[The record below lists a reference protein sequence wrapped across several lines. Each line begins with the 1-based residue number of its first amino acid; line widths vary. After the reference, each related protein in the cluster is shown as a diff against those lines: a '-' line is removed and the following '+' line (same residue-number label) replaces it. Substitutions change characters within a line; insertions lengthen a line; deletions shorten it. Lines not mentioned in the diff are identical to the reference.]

1 MKHFNKTMVY
11 LLPLLF
17 ILVAG
22 TTVMAQPLNGTYT
35 VYGTG
40 ADYSNLQAAANDLNS
55 RGVSGPVVFKIR
67 PGTWTSSSTSDASII
82 NVSGSSST
90 NTITFEAEN
99 GNAATTEIRNT
110 NTSSSSSSNFIFRFN
125 NAKYIRVRNLTLNKT
140 YSSRGRVLYF
150 NGTAQYNIVEDCI
163 MKGSTSTSSSTSN
176 ARVYATSMRSGHH
189 NIVRNNVIEGGSYSY
204 YWRGNS
210 SSSSNLSPD
219 NEFSGNVCTP
229 AGYYGIYTYYT
240 KNQKIN
246 GNTINSTRSSYFYGI
261 YVYYGDDALEVKD
274 NKGTLTGKTST
285 LRPLTIYRC
294 DGTSTA
300 GGVVSG
306 NDFTISGSSSTY
318 PFYNYY
324 CTYLTFKNNKVN
336 CTVTGSFGDLYV
348 YSSYFG
354 GNNTIEGN
362 TLTATCADYV
372 RLYTMY
378 YSHNSKFNNND
389 YTVNHTANNDAI
401 YFYNYHNYRSNNC
414 ESNNNKI
421 NYTYRGRYY
430 FYNYWNYYSN
440 NAKFNGNDIKLQK
453 EHNSG
458 YFFYNYFNYYGN
470 DVEIK
475 NNKVDAYGYQ
485 NYYFYNYF
493 NQYGNNTDFE
503 ENDMKFEHRRTTS
516 TLHSV
521 YNYFYNDANGSTF
534 KNNKIWS
541 KSGGGYAYGAYIYS
555 NQGNVEVE
563 GNEIYADGGYGAYG
577 LYLYYIKNQTV
588 KNNAVYVKGGRFVY
602 ALMCYYP
609 TNLNIYNNT
618 FYADNA
624 SSTSYAGYFWANGG
638 SYSADLKNNAFIR
651 NNSASGYGL
660 YLYGNNITS
669 DYNDILTT
677 GGTMIYSSQYGTHST
692 LQSWRN
698 ASGMDMGSLSYMPGF
713 MNAAQGDLRPDP
725 SDPDCWALNGRGV
738 QIAGNDKDMNG
749 NARALTTI
757 QGVPDLGAYEF
768 VPTSIPP
775 NCAATP
781 AAPAANTDQVFT
793 FGQDTVAV
801 MKWDANV
808 PSNFSLKQY
817 TGTNP
822 PGILSIN
829 PTQTFFYVDAGG
841 TGTNLDYEMDLYYK
855 DPWMGTIASESA
867 LRLAE
872 NVSNGGWVG
881 YAPTVS
887 SSNTTRNFINTPG
900 VMDVGALFTGIDV
913 KDNAGVDAILE
924 PVAPFCPGTYTV
936 KVRIKNNGNNKING
950 VKIDWELNGT
960 AQGTI
965 NHTSTID
972 INGSTAG
979 NEAIITLGNV
989 TFGNAPENIKVWTY
1003 EPNGNQDPVS
1013 GDDTLEVGYRA
1024 ALQGTYTVGG
1034 ATPDFA
1040 TVVAANNAVAQF
1052 GTCGDVVFDIR
1063 PGTYTG
1069 QVRVQP
1075 ILHAANT
1082 TGRVTFKSENGNKNS
1097 VVINHNTTNSDY
1109 PVVVF
1114 QDADDY
1120 TFKDLSIICAGPSY
1134 GRAVEM
1140 QGDSDND
1147 SIVNCVLQAPT
1158 LTTTLNAALYAY
1170 YSNSNWTGDNCV
1182 FKDNDMSGGYYTV
1195 YLYGYSGGVYY
1206 LRDLVF
1212 DGNHIMPTQYGGYIY
1227 YTYGLKFNN
1236 NHIDASVNG
1245 NTNTGGMYLY
1255 YPQQSPE
1262 IIGNDI
1268 DAHNYYG
1275 MYIYQAYGNNATTDK
1290 AEIRNNTVTVS
1301 DDGSFGY
1308 GGIYMYYPRNTNIFN
1323 NSVNI
1328 TNKNANCYG
1337 LFAYMSSST
1346 YRDNTIRNNALSN
1359 TGGGYAMEFYPGS
1372 SSYNNTSDYN
1382 NLYTTGN
1389 NFVEYNNSNRKDL
1402 ATYVAAS
1409 GNDEHSISHD
1419 PGYTSEFD
1427 LTPDKNNA
1435 ASWSLN
1441 GRAVHISGN
1450 DKDKDGN
1457 TRVEARADGV
1467 PDIGAYEFKPEVIP
1481 PLAKA
1486 VPATPVAGGTQVF
1499 TFGERP
1505 VARVTWDASFPL
1517 TAPLEVRQYSGEK
1530 GMGVASQV
1538 APDGSMYFYTDIA
1551 QKGNGTTYKFDAEVD
1566 YMDIWLGDIASE
1578 GDLRLAHKYNSNFP
1592 WMVYSGAM
1600 STANTTTDVLSNNN
1614 SVMSLHHF
1622 GAYTGLENGSA
1633 ESAFVVPQG
1642 SIVICTGNSVQLNAE
1657 PQTGDAYQWYKNG
1670 TMISGATGLTYQAT
1684 QAGDYS
1690 VAITYGTKVVEAV
1703 PVTVST
1709 ISPPNA
1715 LVSANGPLTYCVGN
1729 GLTLDAGNA
1738 QGVSYQWQLNG
1749 NNISGATGST
1759 YGVNQSGNYTVV
1771 VTNIGCSSTST
1782 VTAVSSGPLTVD
1794 LGNDTSYCEVKG
1806 VYAQLDAGFPGA
1818 KYLWSTGD
1826 TTKSIEVRNSGT
1838 YWVEVDGGPNC
1849 TDRDQIEVTIS
1860 PLPSANG
1867 ISYVK
1872 NGNTYFFSPSGP
1884 INTTGYMW
1892 LFSDGSTSTQ
1902 KNVSKTLN
1910 SEDLYV
1916 RLVLF
1921 NNCGTD
1927 TVQLGWKLGVE
1938 EAVNA
1943 ESVSLYPNPAK
1954 NQVTV
1959 SVTGTALEEVEVV
1972 NGLGSVVY
1980 RSQVESGK
1988 SSHRVDLSNLSN
2000 GHYMLRARTTEGM
2013 LTRPFD
2019 VMK

>member
-1 MKHFNKTMVY
+1 MNYLQKAYTV
-11 LLPLLF
+11 LLPL
-17 ILVAG
+17 ILLMVTG
-22 TTVMAQPLNGTYT
+22 TTVWAQPLNGTYT
-35 VYGTG
+35 IYGTG
-40 ADYSNLQAAANDLNS
+40 ADYSNLAAAANDLNS
-55 RGVSGPVVFKIR
+55 RGVSGPVIFKIR
-67 PGTWTSSSTSDASII
+67 PGTWTSSSTSQANII
-82 NVSGSSST
+82 NVSGSSAT

-99 GNAATTEIRNT
+99 NSAATTEIRNT
-110 NTSSSSSSNFIFRFN
+110 NTSSSSNSNYIFRFN
-125 NAKYIRVRNLTLNKT
+125 NSKYVTVRNLTLNKT
-140 YSSRGRVLYF
+140 FSSNGRCLYY
-150 NGTAQYNIVEDCI
+150 NGAAQYNVVENCVLT
-163 MKGSTSTSSSTSN
+163 GGTSTSTSTNN
-176 ARVYATSMRSGHH
+176 ARVYATSMRDGHH
-189 NIVRNNVIEGGSYSY
+189 NIIRNNTIEGGGYGI

-210 SSSSNLSPD
+210 TASSNLSPD
-219 NEFSGNVCTP
+219 NEFTGNAMTP
-229 AGYYGIYTYYT
+229 QRYGIRLEYAKRT
-240 KNQKIN
+240 KVNN
-246 GNTINSTRSSYFYGI
+246 NTINSTGSSFFYGI
-261 YVYYGDDALEVKD
+261 YLRYCDEGMQI
-274 NKGTLTGKTST
+274 NNNQGTLSGKTST
-285 LRPLTIYRC
+285 TMPIYMFYC

-300 GGVVSG
+300 RNEIKGNEFTVTSSSSTYPVYNQRSTYYDYEDNKITSTSTGTSGRAYAYFDYFGNNVNIKNNEISSRSNRSFAYAYILYYTDNSTFEDNTLTSWGEDASYTYAPYRSSDFEFIGNKITTISLLGNAYGTYAWMSGDQNGVFANNEIHG
-306 NDFTISGSSSTY
+306 ETISGSSSWRTTY
-318 PFYNYY
+318 GMYMAYPTNVEIYNNAIFVKSNRRAYGGYLQYPVNTTYY
-324 CTYLTFKNNKVN
+324 NNSVH
-336 CTVTGSFGDLYV
+336 TEGTGSTNYAQ
-348 YSSYFG
+348 YINWFG
-354 GNNTIEGN
+354 G
-362 TLTATCADYV
+362 
-372 RLYTMY
+372 
-378 YSHNSKFNNND
+378 
-389 YTVNHTANNDAI
+389 
-401 YFYNYHNYRSNNC
+401 
-414 ESNNNKI
+414 
-421 NYTYRGRYY
+421 
-430 FYNYWNYYSN
+430 
-440 NAKFNGNDIKLQK
+440 
-453 EHNSG
+453 G
-458 YFFYNYFNYYGN
+458 Y
-470 DVEIK
+470 DVDIK
-475 NNKVDAYGYQ
+475 NNVFSGTAT
-485 NYYFYNYF
+485 
-493 NQYGNNTDFE
+493 NT
-503 ENDMKFEHRRTTS
+503 
-516 TLHSV
+516 
-521 YNYFYNDANGSTF
+521 
-534 KNNKIWS
+534 IP
-541 KSGGGYAYGAYIYS
+541 
-555 NQGNVEVE
+555 
-563 GNEIYADGGYGAYG
+563 
-577 LYLYYIKNQTV
+577 LYLRNVTGV
-588 KNNAVYVKGGRFVY
+588 T
-602 ALMCYYP
+602 MD
-609 TNLNIYNNT
+609 YNN
-618 FYADNA
+618 FYTPSAN
-624 SSTSYAGYFWANGG
+624 SSLIQSGIG
-638 SYSADLKNNAFIR
+638 SFNTIQA
-651 NNSASGYGL
+651 
-660 YLYGNNITS
+660 
-669 DYNDILTT
+669 
-677 GGTMIYSSQYGTHST
+677 
-692 LQSWRN
+692 WRN
-698 ASGMDMGSLSYMPGF
+698 ASGMDMNSLSYEPGYI
-713 MNAAQGDLRPDP
+713 NASTGDLRPDP
-725 SDPDCWALNGRGV
+725 ANANSWSLNGRGI
-738 QIAGNDKDMNG
+738 QISGNNEDMNG
-749 NARALTTI
+749 NSRAETTI

-768 VPTSIPP
+768 VPTSTPP

-781 AAPAANTDQVFT
+781 AAPTANTDQVFT

-829 PTQTFFYVDAGG
+829 PTQMFFYVDAGG

-872 NVSNGGWVG
+872 NVNSGGWNG
-881 YAPTVS
+881 YSPAVS
-887 SSNTTRNFINTPG
+887 SSNVDRNFITTPG

-913 KDNAGVDAILE
+913 KDNAGVEAIVE
-924 PVAPFCPGTYTV
+924 PATPFCPGTYTV
-936 KVRIKNNGNNKING
+936 KVLVKNKGNNQINSL
-950 VKIDWELNGT
+950 KIDWELNGVS
-960 AQGTI
+960 QGTI
-965 NHTSTID
+965 NHNSTID

-979 NEAIITLGNV
+979 NEVIIDLGQV
-989 TFGNAPENIKVWTY
+989 TFGNAPENIMVWTY
-1003 EPNGNQDPVS
+1003 EPNGNQDPVP

-1034 ATPDFA
+1034 ATPDFP
-1040 TVVAANNAVAQF
+1040 TVVDANDAITQF

-1069 QVRVQP
+1069 QVRLQE
-1075 ILHAANT
+1075 ILRAGTT
-1082 TGRVTFKSENGNKNS
+1082 TGRVTFKSENGNRNS
-1097 VVINHNTTNSDY
+1097 VVINHNTTSSDY

-1114 QDADDY
+1114 DDADDY
-1120 TFKDLSIICAGPSY
+1120 TFKDLSIICAGLSY
-1134 GRAVEM
+1134 GRAVEL

-1147 SIVNCVLQAPT
+1147 SVINCILQAPS
-1158 LTTTLNAALYAY
+1158 LATTNNAAVYAY
-1170 YSNSNWTGDNCV
+1170 RQNSNWSGDGVVLKGNQ
-1182 FKDNDMSGGYYTV
+1182 MSGGFYTL
-1195 YLYGYSGGVYY
+1195 YLYPY
-1206 LRDLVF
+1206 
-1212 DGNHIMPTQYGGYIY
+1212 DGNIY
-1227 YTYGLKFNN
+1227 YSEDIVVDSNTILPTRYAGYLYYFNGLKFTNN
-1236 NHIDASVNG
+1236 KIDGNVNG
-1245 NTNTGGMYLY
+1245 GNNTGGIYFRNLYENPEIVGNDVEVKDQYAMYFFFVRGQSATSKGLISNNTITLADGGNFGRGGLYVY
-1255 YPQQSPE
+1255 YP
-1262 IIGNDI
+1262 
-1268 DAHNYYG
+1268 
-1275 MYIYQAYGNNATTDK
+1275 
-1290 AEIRNNTVTVS
+1290 
-1301 DDGSFGY
+1301 DD
-1308 GGIYMYYPRNTNIFN
+1308 MNIFN
-1323 NSVNI
+1323 NSVNV
-1328 TNKNANCYG
+1328 TNQRTSAWA
-1337 LFAYMSSST
+1337 AYFYMRFSS
-1346 YRDNTIRNNALSN
+1346 YRNNTIRNNVFVN
-1359 TGGGYAMEFYPGS
+1359 TGGGYAYYYYPGPG
-1372 SSYNNTSDYN
+1372 SYNNTSDYN
-1382 NLYTTGN
+1382 NLYGTGSTLFN
-1389 NFVEYNNSNRKDL
+1389 YNGTNINTF
-1402 ATYVAAS
+1402 AAYVATTDE
-1409 GNDEHSISHD
+1409 DEHSISYE
-1419 PGYTSEFD
+1419 PGFTSEND
-1427 LTPDKNNA
+1427 LRPDKNNA

-2013 LTRPFD
+2013 FTRPFD